1 MLELGQL
8 KSQIQGIN
16 SRTENTR
23 REAVQAL
30 KAQEA
35 ADWPGVSNEIV
46 RPLVE
51 TLRHQ
56 LPKSHETGAKPP
68 LFRQEIA
75 TILPPREQ
83 YTVTTSEFDDVKA
96 RLAALENHRKVNEDK
111 DSSKPTLRRKTA
123 DSKDTTNPDGKDKQD
138 DDRPTL
144 KRRDNN

>member
-8 KSQIQGIN
+8 KSQIQGLN

-30 KAQEA
+30 KAHEA
-35 ADWPGVSNEIV
+35 ADWVGVSNEIV

-56 LPKSHETGAKPP
+56 LPKSHEAGSKPP

-75 TILPPREQ
+75 TILGNIGQRSEPAIPQLMELLEEGVPNGVRE
-83 YTVTTSEFDDVKA
+83 A
-96 RLAALENHRKVNEDK
+96 AAAALGKIGKESRVAVDQLIHVLQNTSRIA
-111 DSSKPTLRRKTA
+111 LA
-123 DSKDTTNPDGKDKQD
+123 D
-138 DDRPTL
+138 
-144 KRRDNN
+144 